1 MTRIPS
7 PRGLAFGGLVAMLVG
22 LSGCELIAK
31 VDRDKIDGGAS
42 IPEDSGLDATTDG
55 PSTSDGRSDAPIA
68 DANDGA
74 AAEDANDGGATE
86 DANDGAPEEDAND
99 GGEDAN

>member
-22 LSGCELIAK
+22 LSGCTLIAK
-31 VDRDKIDGGAS
+31 VDRDKNPNGAS
-42 IPEDSGLDATTDG
+42 PEDSGVDATTDG
-55 PSTSDGRSDAPIA
+55 PSTSDGHADGPGP

-74 AAEDANDGGATE
+74 TTEDANDGSTTE

-99 GGEDAN
+99 AGEDAN